1 MVIPLRHRE
10 PEGGG
15 DPVLGPSVA
24 RLAIAF
30 GAGLWVGLVFWVPRG
45 AAAIGIA
52 AAALSLVR
60 RGTGSYLLA
69 AAVVGLGIGSR
80 RTIGVVANLAAV
92 PLAGFAV
99 PGLFASIALGSTM
112 AAGTGA
118 VRAILERI
126 AEVASRVPFGHIRE
140 TAGVAF
146 AVPWFGLLI
155 VTVWLCRAR
164 PTWAVARVRGRWLL
178 VDAGPRTLRSDA
190 GRSVVLP
197 FLRRQAVPRLDVLVA
212 THADADHLGGVP
224 AVVRALDPAL
234 VLEPAQA
241 HGTRLYLEYLEA
253 LDRTGA
259 TWRAARAGDTLVAD
273 SVTVAVLHPSPAWA
287 RKEIV
292 PNENSVVVR
301 VSYGAFDA
309 ILTGD
314 IGAAAEA
321 HLLGSVGD
329 VEVLKV
335 AHHGSAGS
343 TTAAW
348 LEAVD
353 PDAAVISVGS
363 NSYGHP
369 APEVLERLAKRGI
382 RVFRTDRGGTVTIR
396 SNGRYFSVEQGRP
409 ATLRETLRC
418 LVRRLTQSSDSS
430 WSRNGCTREQP
441 ENFPISSTTSRL
453 PPRSSRATCVAQ
465 GSSTFWAAL
474 SRATCRERFSKSST

>member
-1 MVIPLRHRE
+1 MVSPRPLCRWF
-10 PEGGG
+10 GGA
-15 DPVLGPSVA
+15 PVRISLPPPWLGWESEAVA
-24 RLAIAF
+24 
-30 GAGLWVGLVFWVPRG
+30 P
-45 AAAIGIA
+45 
-52 AAALSLVR
+52 
-60 RGTGSYLLA
+60 
-69 AAVVGLGIGSR
+69 
-80 RTIGVVANLAAV
+80 IGVVANLAAV

-118 VRAILERI
+118 VRTILERI

-155 VTVWLCRAR
+155 VTVWLCRA
-164 PTWAVARVRGRWLL
+164 TWAVARVRLTAAVAASSWGIAAESTWRATDRYPGLALYFLDVGQGDAIAIRTPRGRWLL